1 MSQKIFLFLL
11 KKRVENCSTVRLA
24 LLDFP
29 SSQFQAVG
37 AEASFQPGML
47 FQSEMACIS

>member
-1 MSQKIFLFLL
+1 MSQKTFLFLL
-11 KKRVENCSTVRLA
+11 KKGVEKHSAVCLA

-37 AEASFQPGML
+37 TATSFQPGML
-47 FQSEMACIS
+47 FKS